1 MMKVINNSVYCVV
14 LVLILLLT
22 SCGNGEKKTEELS
35 LTDRMTELAQKYVK
49 QELEKQMN
57 ITGLDSIRVV
67 KIDTVD
73 KYEYI
78 CVVQDILPKM
88 RTDAMMNYQVALEQS
103 DSAKMKELEIEID
116 EMEQVTNFYEETKS
130 NTSEKDKTLFLYLIT
145 ANYYAKS
152 GIDSFYFF
160 VTPDYKIY
168 ILDPFDTSLLEK

>member
-14 LVLILLLT
+14 LVIILLLT

-88 RTDAMMNYQVALEQS
+88 
-103 DSAKMKELEIEID
+103 
-116 EMEQVTNFYEETKS
+116 
-130 NTSEKDKTLFLYLIT
+130 
-145 ANYYAKS
+145 
-152 GIDSFYFF
+152 
-160 VTPDYKIY
+160 
-168 ILDPFDTSLLEK
+168 